1 MELILI
7 LLVILAQ
14 SGKNGKTLFDP
25 EKLTPLLSLLG
36 GENGALANLPFLKN
50 LNFGNLLPENMNVSD
65 IMNAV
70 SAFSALSSQTG
81 DASIPEETVP
91 ANGMPPLQPISKI
104 ADADITYA
112 LNQYFSEP

>member
-1 MELILI
+1 
-7 LLVILAQ
+7 
-14 SGKNGKTLFDP
+14 
-25 EKLTPLLSLLG
+25 
-36 GENGALANLPFLKN
+36 
-50 LNFGNLLPENMNVSD
+50 MNVSD